1 MTQADALDETS
12 NGGGTPKV
20 VLLSGGTGG
29 AKLARGF
36 LDVVGA
42 SLTVVANVADD
53 IEIYGSH
60 VSPDPDLVSYWLAHR
75 VDPRGWGIEGDSFTV
90 MNELKAL
97 GEDIW
102 FNLGDR
108 DLAVCVQRAKWFAEG
123 VRPTEAL
130 ARLTT
135 SLGIPARV
143 IPPTDDQ
150 LRTFVTAGGKRMGVQ
165 DFLIRGG
172 GIGPIE
178 DVKVEGLEESTP
190 TPELLDAIQTA
201 DVIVIGPSNPA
212 LSITP
217 ILGLPGV
224 RDAIKAAAA
233 PVIVVSPLV
242 QGAVLKG
249 PTDAFLDHLDVTH
262 DASGIA
268 SLYADLLGGVVSD
281 DAPTEPLPAGAKH
294 RQVDVLLDTPERR
307 REVAQD
313 VLALADEL
321 RAG

>member
-1 MTQADALDETS
+1 MTKADSLDDTS
-12 NGGGTPKV
+12 GGAPKV

-42 SLTVVANVADD
+42 ELTVVANVADD
-53 IEIYGSH
+53 IEIYGAH

-90 MNELKAL
+90 MDELKAL

-108 DLAVCVQRAKWFAEG
+108 DLAVCVQRAKWLAEG

-130 ARLTT
+130 ARLTE
-135 SLGIPARV
+135 SLGIPATV

-150 LRTFVTAGGKRMGVQ
+150 LRTYVTAGGGKRMGVQ
-165 DFLIRGG
+165 DFLIRNG

-178 DVKVEGLEESTP
+178 DVKVEGLEEAAA
-190 TPELLDAIQTA
+190 TPELLDAIQNA

-224 RDAIKAAAA
+224 RAAVKAAPA
-233 PVIVVSPLV
+233 PVIAVSPLV
-242 QGAVLKG
+242 KGFVLKG
-249 PTDAFLDHLDVTH
+249 PTDAFLDHLEVTH
-262 DASGIA
+262 DAVGIA
-268 SLYADLLGGVVSD
+268 SLYEDVADGVVSD
-281 DAPTEPLPAGAKH
+281 DAPTDALPGGLTHK
-294 RQVDVLLDTPERR
+294 QVDVLLDTPERR
-307 REVAQD
+307 REVAHD

-321 RAG
+321 RA

>member
-1 MTQADALDETS
+1 M
-12 NGGGTPKV
+12 
-20 VLLSGGTGG
+20 LLSGGTGG

-36 LDVVGA
+36 LDVVGEH
-42 SLTVVANVADD
+42 LTVVANVADD
-53 IEIYGSH
+53 IEIYGAH

-90 MNELKAL
+90 MDELKAL
-97 GEDIW
+97 GEEIW

-108 DLAVCVQRAKWFAEG
+108 DMAVCIQRAQWLASG
-123 VRPTEAL
+123 VRPTDAL
-130 ARLTT
+130 ARLTA

-178 DVKVEGLEESTP
+178 DVKVVGLEESTA
-190 TPELLDAIQTA
+190 TLEFLDAIEAA

-224 RDAIKAAAA
+224 RDAIKAATA
-233 PVIVVSPLV
+233 PVIAVSPLV
-242 QGAVLKG
+242 KGAVLKG
-249 PTDAFLDHLDVTH
+249 PTDAFLDHLQVTH
-262 DASGIA
+262 NASGIA
-268 SLYADLLGGVVSD
+268 SLYADLLGGLVSD
-281 DAPTEPLPAGAKH
+281 DAPTEPLPAGARHK
-294 RQVDVLLDTPERR
+294 QVDVLLDTPERR
-307 REVAQD
+307 REVAVD
-313 VLALADEL
+313 VIALAEEL

>member
-1 MTQADALDETS
+1 MTKADALDDTR
-12 NGGGTPKV
+12 GGAPKV

-42 SLTVVANVADD
+42 ELTVVANVADD
-53 IEIYGSH
+53 IEIYGAH

-90 MNELKAL
+90 MDELKAL

-123 VRPTEAL
+123 IRPTEAL
-130 ARLTT
+130 ARLTA
-135 SLGIPARV
+135 SLGIPATV
-143 IPPTDDQ
+143 IPPTDHQ
-150 LRTFVTAGGKRMGVQ
+150 LRTTVQAAGKRTGVQ

-178 DVKVEGLEESTP
+178 DVKVENLEESTP
-190 TPELLDAIQTA
+190 TPEFLDAIQNA

-224 RDAIKAAAA
+224 REAVKAAVA
-233 PVIVVSPLV
+233 PVIAVSPLV
-242 QGAVLKG
+242 KGFVLKG

-262 DASGIA
+262 DAVGIA
-268 SLYADLLGGVVSD
+268 TLYADVADGIVSD
-281 DAPTEPLPAGAKH
+281 DAPTGPLPGGVVHK
-294 RQVDVLLDTPERR
+294 QIDVLLDTPERR

-313 VLALADEL
+313 VIALADEL
-321 RAG
+321 RS

>member
-1 MTQADALDETS
+1 MTSSPDSTQPA
-12 NGGGTPKV
+12 TPKV

-29 AKLARGF
+29 AKLARGL

-42 SLTVVANVADD
+42 GLTVVANVADD
-53 IEIYGSH
+53 IEIYGAH

-75 VDPRGWGIEGDSFTV
+75 VDPRGWGIEGDTFAV
-90 MNELKAL
+90 MNELRSL

-108 DLAVCVQRAKWFAEG
+108 DMAVCVQRARWFAEG

-135 SLGIPARV
+135 ALRIDATV
-143 IPPTDDQ
+143 LPPTDDQ
-150 LRTFVTAGGKRMGVQ
+150 LRTFVTAAGKRMGVQ

-172 GIGPIE
+172 GIGPIDE
-178 DVKVEGLEESTP
+178 VKVEGLEEATP
-190 TPELLDAIQTA
+190 TDELMQAIAAA
-201 DVIVIGPSNPA
+201 DVIVVGPSNPA

-224 RDAIKAAAA
+224 RDAVRDAPA

-242 QGAVLKG
+242 RGAVLKG
-249 PTDAFLDHLDVTH
+249 PTDAFLDHLGVTH

-268 SLYADLLGGVVSD
+268 SLYADILDGIVSD
-281 DAPTEPLPAGAKH
+281 DAPRAALPDGAQH
-294 RQVDVLLDTPERR
+294 RQLDVLLDTPERR
-307 REVAQD
+307 REVATD
-313 VLALADEL
+313 VLALAAEL
-321 RAG
+321 RGAA